1 MISINCYDK
10 TKAEEWNQ
18 FVNSSR
24 APMFMFNRGFM
35 EYHKDRFCDAS
46 LMVYDDDKLVAILP
60 ASQHGSEVR
69 THGGLTYGGILYG
82 EKMKQ
87 QTMLDCFS
95 AIIQYYKDQGITSII
110 YKSIPYI
117 YNTYPTQEDL
127 YALFRHG
134 AQLLKTEPSSTLL
147 LASPFKMTKGRK
159 AQISRARREGVVIT
173 ESKDFQAF
181 ITLENEVLSQHHNVK
196 AVHTADELQLLH
208 NRFPENIRCYMA
220 KNSKGHLIA
229 AALLFIY
236 PHVIHTQYL
245 ASNDE
250 GRTIGALD
258 LLISEIMQKYKET
271 HTYLDF
277 GISTEDMGKKLNNGL
292 ISQKESFGART
303 CVYQTWTINID

>member
-1 MISINCYDK
+1 MIVISSYDK
-10 TKAEEWNQ
+10 VNAEKWDR
-18 FVNSSR
+18 FVSSSR
-24 APMFMFNRGFM
+24 TPMFMFNRGFM
-35 EYHKDRFCDAS
+35 EYHEDRFCDAS
-46 LMVYDDDKLVAILP
+46 VMVYDDDKLVAVLP
-60 ASQHGSEVR
+60 ASRHGDEIRS
-69 THGGLTYGGILYG
+69 HGGLTYGGIIVG

-87 QTMLDCFS
+87 QSMLECFA
-95 AIIQYYKDQGITSII
+95 AILEYYKAQGISSIV

-117 YNTYPTQEDL
+117 YHSYPCQEDL
-127 YALFRHG
+127 YALYLNN
-134 AQLLKTEPSSTLL
+134 AQLFKAEPSSTLL
-147 LASPFKMTKGRK
+147 LQAPYKMPKGRK
-159 AQISRARREGVVIT
+159 AQISRAKREGIT
-173 ESKDFQAF
+173 ISESEDFDAF
-181 ITLENEVLSQHHNVK
+181 IELENEVLAQHHNVQ
-196 AVHTADELQLLH
+196 AVHTAAELQLLH